1 VLCPHGKIH
10 VEAALVG
17 AVIDEAKLE
26 VKQVTALGFSVQQR
40 ARGDEVTR
48 FA

>member
-40 ARGDEVTR
+40 GDEVTR